1 MQKKRKNLSYIS
13 MNRKSTPVVIDFGNE
28 DDPTSIKGRARQH
41 EQHRQRVVTT
51 IFSHL
56 YLMSALEILP
66 ANRSVAAERAY
77 WQDFGGSEAAGTEAA
92 HCVPCQLKIN
102 GKRPEQYVR
111 KYDNSVSEEI
121 AGLFGKTNPFL
132 PAIFNKC
139 DSRCEANGLV
149 DAFWDA
155 AINVIDSGLCGSTEI
170 KDVTNHIRKAF
181 GLYKSSA
188 MVTFDYVYQ
197 LYEIDR
203 TRAANFGKTAE
214 ANEAKAKKVIIQHY
228 RRELQNPVALNDVIR
243 FGEIEEMINIYK
255 KFL

>member
-1 MQKKRKNLSYIS
+1 
-13 MNRKSTPVVIDFGNE
+13 MNRKSTSVFIDFGNE

-41 EQHRQRVVTT
+41 EQHRERAVVT

-66 ANRSVAAERAY
+66 VNRSVAAERAY
-77 WQDFGGSEAAGTEAA
+77 WQDFTGSEAAGTEAA

-102 GKRPEQYVR
+102 GRRPEQYVR
-111 KYDNSVSEEI
+111 KHNNAMGEEV
-121 AGLFGKTNPFL
+121 AGLFGKTNKFL

-155 AINVIDSGLCGSTEI
+155 AIEVINAGLCKSTKI
-170 KDVTNHIRKAF
+170 KDVTNHIRNAF
-181 GLYKSSA
+181 GFYSA
-188 MVTFDYVYQ
+188 QALVTFDYVYQ

-203 TRAANFGKTAE
+203 TRAATFGKTDE
-214 ANEAKAKKVIIQHY
+214 MNEIKAKKVIIQHY
-228 RRELQNPVALNDVIR
+228 RRELASPVALGDVIR
-243 FGEIEEMINIYK
+243 FGEIEEMINLYK
-255 KFL
+255 GFLK

>member
-1 MQKKRKNLSYIS
+1 
-13 MNRKSTPVVIDFGNE
+13 MNRKATPVVIDFGNE

-41 EQHRQRVVTT
+41 EQHRQRTIVT
-51 IFSHL
+51 IFAHL
-56 YLMSALEILP
+56 YLMSAREILP
-66 ANRSVAAERAY
+66 VNRSVAAERAH

-102 GKRPEQYVR
+102 GYRPEQYVR
-111 KYDNSVSEEI
+111 KYSNSVGDEI

-155 AINVIDSGLCGSTEI
+155 AIKVVDFGLGNSLKI

-181 GLYKSSA
+181 GFYSLQAK
-188 MVTFDYVYQ
+188 VTFDYVYQ

-203 TRAANFGKTAE
+203 TRALNFGKTVE

-228 RRELQNPVALNDVIR
+228 RRELAKPVALNDVIR
-243 FGEIEEMINIYK
+243 FGEIEEMINLYK
-255 KFL
+255 GFQK